1 MIPANIYL
9 KIRGLTILLTNSKI
23 KELVAFRK
31 SKRLADL
38 PPAFNIWK
46 EENHYLLPSIP
57 ETDFPCDM
65 KPNVTPCGP
74 ILLPFQP
81 VAEGDPELDSW
92 LCQGPTVLI
101 NLGSH
106 ITMDDAMAREFAA
119 ALKVLLDSQP
129 KLQILWKLKRSGRL
143 TLQSARMFREKSSS
157 DMDADRVTAASLEAI
172 TPEMESGRV
181 KVEEWLSADPLA
193 VLQSGHIVC
202 AVHHG
207 GSNSFHEALR

>member
-1 MIPANIYL
+1 M
-9 KIRGLTILLTNSKI
+9 ILLTNSKI

-57 ETDFPCDM
+57 ETDFPCEI
-65 KPNVTPCGP
+65 KLNVTPCGP
-74 ILLPFQP
+74 LLLPFQP
-81 VAEGDPELDSW
+81 VAKGDPRLEDW
-92 LCQGPTVLI
+92 LCRKPTVLI

-119 ALKVLLDSQP
+119 ALKVVLDSQP
-129 KLQILWKLKRSGRL
+129 KLQVLWKLKRSGRL
-143 TLQSARMFREKSSS
+143 TLQSARMFKKNASS
-157 DMDADRVTAASLEAI
+157 DREADRVTAASLDAI
-172 TPEMESGRV
+172 SSEIESGRV
-181 KVEEWLSADPLA
+181 KVEEWLSVDPLA
-193 VLQSGHIVC
+193 VLQSGHVVC